1 MGHLTYF
8 LLLYVTVETP
18 YINDASVIRDST
30 RFEILILAAYSDKR
44 EIGFP
49 KSQRDAAAVKIGQ
62 LSNDYSIS
70 SK

>member
-8 LLLYVTVETP
+8 LLLYSTVETL
-18 YINDASVIRDST
+18 YINNTSVRDST

>member
-18 YINDASVIRDST
+18 YINDTSVRDST

-62 LSNDYSIS
+62 LSNDYNIS